1 MSLLVKSHTKALF
14 IVEFAH
20 YTVDNA
26 NNLSLYTDIISS

>member
-14 IVEFAH
+14 IVEFAY

-26 NNLSLYTDIISS
+26 NNLPVYIDIISS